1 MTAQAW
7 AWVAFAAAA
16 ALALAAGLAE
26 RARTRRR
33 DLDNPGWVPWQT
45 VAYLAMLAALVF
57 GVVALTGSADS
68 LSGMP
73 GIPPRF

>member
-7 AWVAFAAAA
+7 AWAAFAAAA
-16 ALALAAGLAE
+16 ALALGAGLAE

-33 DLDNPGWVPWQT
+33 DLDDPGWVPWQT
-45 VAYLAMLAALVF
+45 IAYLALLAALVL

-68 LSGMP
+68 LGGMP
-73 GIPPRF
+73 NAPRRF